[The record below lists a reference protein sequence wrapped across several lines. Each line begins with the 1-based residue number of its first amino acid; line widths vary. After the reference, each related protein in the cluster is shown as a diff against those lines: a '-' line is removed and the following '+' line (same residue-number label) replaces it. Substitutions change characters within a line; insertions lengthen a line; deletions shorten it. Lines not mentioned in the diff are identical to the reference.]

1 MSFPFFIETV
11 IILFINIEKSLFIFI
26 YSDYNTKT
34 VEKGALMDEQI
45 IFYTQAYNAEQY
57 LEKAIISILNQTY
70 TNFLYY
76 VVDDGSSDNT
86 RNIIQKYATIDS
98 RIIPIYHNSNS
109 YLNCY
114 NETLKQIYTHKE
126 ANYFAFLDADDW
138 YEPTFA
144 EKGIQSLKDSNSDL
158 YICGSIFES
167 PTGEII
173 GSRQWTLDK
182 REFSSREVP
191 DYFTHLH
198 SFFRTCWAKIYR
210 LPHLRDHQVTVPTT
224 LPVGFDTGFFFQV
237 LTYTKNFTI
246 SSELLHHYLVDL
258 TSTSY
263 RYIPNRIQCDIELS
277 HTTLSY
283 LETINGNTAKNLF
296 FCALVNLNAFKDTF
310 KVSLQAYH
318 DNKIPL
324 EELKQLLAS
333 DFLHEIK
340 ERLHQL
346 SPLVQGS
353 RQQLQNFR
361 TEIVAYLLSEYKEKD
376 NEIFFAILTKFIP
389 SLSLFYE
396 PKDMEKFF
404 SKKFTNRERLDY
416 LLHSEKSALQIF
428 LQYPIKDYSSFDITL
443 IGLLQLYCN
452 NDFSTIIKRI
462 ENYQTFSQKQIR
474 YIISKQPILSKVNDS
489 DRLFYYPSLL
499 LSLLKEDYKTIT
511 QELPNQI
518 HSLSSTDPKTALV
531 FAQIGSY
538 TSALLSMEEYYI
550 FFLKAELEFLYQL
563 QRFTEV
569 NEKLEELLPFLPDDE
584 ELLQLQEKLKK

>member
-1 MSFPFFIETV
+1 
-11 IILFINIEKSLFIFI
+11 
-26 YSDYNTKT
+26 
-34 VEKGALMDEQI
+34 MDEQI

-70 TNFLYY
+70 TNFRYY

-86 RNIIQKYATIDS
+86 RNIIKKYAAIDS
-98 RIIPIYHNSNS
+98 RIIPIYHDFNS

-114 NETLKQIYTHKE
+114 HETLKQIYTLE
-126 ANYFAFLDADDW
+126 DASYFAFLDADDW

-144 EKGIQSLKDSNSDL
+144 EKGIQSLKNSNSDL
-158 YICGSIFES
+158 YICSSIFES
-167 PTGEII
+167 PTGEVI
-173 GSRQWTLDK
+173 GSRQWSFDK
-182 REFSSREVP
+182 YEFSPIDIP
-191 DYFTHLH
+191 DYFTDLQV
-198 SFFRTCWAKIYR
+198 FFRTCWAKIYR
-210 LPHLRDHQVTVPTT
+210 FPYLQDHLVNVPTT
-224 LPVGFDTGFFFQV
+224 LPYGFDTGFFFQYLV
-237 LTYTKNFTI
+237 HTKKFTI
-246 SSELLHHYLVDL
+246 SSETLHHYLIY
-258 TSTSY
+258 SASISY
-263 RYIPNRIQCDIELS
+263 HYFPNRLQCDKKLADTI
-277 HTTLSY
+277 HSY
-283 LETINGNTAKNLF
+283 LTTIKGNTTKNLF

-318 DNKIPL
+318 NNKIPL

-340 ERLHQL
+340 ERIYQL
-346 SPLVQGS
+346 SPLIQGS
-353 RQQLQNFR
+353 RQRLQNFR

-376 NEIFFAILTKFIP
+376 NEIFFAILTEFIP

-416 LLHSEKSALQIF
+416 LLHSEKSTLQIF

-474 YIISKQPILSKVNDS
+474 YIISKQPILSKVKDS

-518 HSLSSTDPKTALV
+518 HSLSSMDPKTALV

-563 QRFTEV
+563 QRFTEA